1 MTISLKLLC
10 REQFGNLPDGD
21 YEVPDGVSAA
31 EALAFCAGLPRERAE
46 TVMFMSNG
54 KHIRP
59 ETALGDGDRLMVL
72 RPLRGG

>member
-1 MTISLKLLC
+1 MKIFLKLLC
-10 REQFGNLPDGD
+10 RERFGNLPDGD

-31 EALAFCAGLPRERAE
+31 EALAFCAGFPRECTE

-59 ETALGDGDRLMVL
+59 ETALSDGDRLMVL
-72 RPLRGG
+72 RPLYGG